1 METEEGSGIA
11 TTNYVSN
18 ETDAAE
24 MWQHTAEITE
34 SGVGK
39 AVARRAVYGS
49 SQPRR
54 RGRKVRIIDNKTR
67 PSRLSKVSLADE
79 PENN

>member
-1 METEEGSGIA
+1 METEEGGEIG
-11 TTNYVSN
+11 TSN

-24 MWQHTAEITE
+24 MWQHTGEILTE
-34 SGVGK
+34 SSVGK

-54 RGRKVRIIDNKTR
+54 RGTRLRNIHNNRR

-79 PENN
+79 LENN